1 MLKTLL
7 TQTGWN
13 ILGTVF
19 AFAVGFFVKMYLINA
34 IGAENFGLYIIATS
48 FQAAVST
55 FLALELPNILLKFLP
70 AFLAEKDFRR
80 ANAFASATLS
90 FLIIIGILGALAII
104 LFKEKIAVGIFGNE
118 QLSLYIALA
127 SLYIP
132 LTLLNSYITS
142 LYRSVLKIK
151 EIILYGTIY
160 MVIVRASL
168 TFLLFSFVDDV
179 KYFMFIEIFAYIVST
194 SLMFLRFHE
203 KPLQAFSF
211 NALRI
216 RIINDT
222 ILSYWKK
229 IYAMSLLGVTGGY
242 LMTFIMSITLPA
254 ASIGIY
260 AVLGTIAGLTNFLL
274 QNINRIFS
282 PIISSLVAQKD
293 FETLAMIYKDST
305 FLINVVTIPF
315 ILIVMLFSKQILG
328 LYGEEFSHYDFELL
342 ILFLGNY
349 ATISVGSSGTVM
361 VMGGL
366 EKYSLKIQIFRI
378 VFTFVA
384 SVTLL
389 PLFGLLGAVIVFAL
403 LSFMV
408 NAIEVYLI
416 KRHLHIFPLDGSS
429 FVLFG
434 LFIFLLGS
442 IFFLRPGQYE
452 IWQYFIYPPLIYL
465 FFLTI
470 FKKKIRFIIQTIR
483 ESK

>member
-1 MLKTLL
+1 MLKTLV

-19 AFAVGFFVKMYLINA
+19 AFTVGFFVKMYLVNA

-48 FQAAVST
+48 FQSAVST
-55 FLALELPNILLKFLP
+55 IVALAIPSVLLKFLP
-70 AFLAEKDFRR
+70 AYIAQKDFIR
-80 ANAFASATLS
+80 ANALASKFLLAS
-90 FLIIIGILGALAII
+90 FVTGLVGALSIIVFHHYIAIY
-104 LFKEKIAVGIFGNE
+104 VFGNE
-118 QLSLYIALA
+118 ELKPYLILA
-127 SLYIP
+127 ALYIP
-132 LTLLNSYITS
+132 MTLLSSYITS

-151 EIILYGTIY
+151 EIIIYSTVY
-160 MVIVRASL
+160 MVSIRATL
-168 TFLLFSFVDDV
+168 TFILFSFVNDV
-179 KYFMFIEIFAYIVST
+179 KYFMIIELFAYLVAN
-194 SLMFLRFHE
+194 SLMYYKFKNPDFKIFDRE
-203 KPLQAFSF
+203 
-211 NALRI
+211 ALHI
-216 RIINDT
+216 KVIDST
-222 ILSYWKK
+222 VVSYAKK
-229 IYAMSLLGVTGGY
+229 IYTMSLLGILSGY

-254 ASIGIY
+254 ASVGIY
-260 AVLGTIAGLTNFLL
+260 AILGTIAGLTNFLL

-293 FETLAMIYKDST
+293 FKTLAMIYKDST
-305 FLINVVTIPF
+305 FLINIVTIPF

-366 EKYSLKIQIFRI
+366 EKYSLKIQIFKI

-384 SVTLL
+384 SIILL
-389 PLFGLLGAVIVFAL
+389 PLFGLLGAVIIFAL

-416 KRHLHIFPLDGSS
+416 KKHLHIFPLDGGS

-434 LFIFLLGS
+434 LFIVLLGS
-442 IFFLRPGQYE
+442 IFILRPSQYE
-452 IWQYFIYPPLIYL
+452 IWQYFIYPPSIYL
-465 FFLTI
+465 FFLLV
-470 FKKKIRFIIQTIR
+470 FNKKIRLIIQTIR